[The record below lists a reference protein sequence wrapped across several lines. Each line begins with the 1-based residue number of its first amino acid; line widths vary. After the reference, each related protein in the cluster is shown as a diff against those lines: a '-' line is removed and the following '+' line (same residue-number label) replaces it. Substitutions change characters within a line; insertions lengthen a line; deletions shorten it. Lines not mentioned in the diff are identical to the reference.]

1 MIVLKDAD
9 VERAAS
15 SAAFGKFLN
24 SGQICMALNRI
35 IVERPV
41 YDAFIKAFVD
51 KASQIKYGDPR
62 KKDVVVGPLINHKQV
77 ERIQNLIDQSIEQGA
92 RYALRGKVEGN
103 VIAPTILSD
112 VAWPPA
118 FSDGEGKENGGPTL
132 AALAKK
138 YGQLP
143 VMANGNLHDP
153 EKANEMIEKGEADVV
168 TIGRGALAN
177 SDWVNKVKNGET
189 LEEFVPEKF
198 LHPNAKIKDF
208 ET

>member
-1 MIVLKDAD
+1 M
-9 VERAAS
+9 
-15 SAAFGKFLN
+15 
-24 SGQICMALNRI
+24 
-35 IVERPV
+35 
-41 YDAFIKAFVD
+41 
-51 KASQIKYGDPR
+51 
-62 KKDVVVGPLINHKQV
+62 
-77 ERIQNLIDQSIEQGA
+77 
-92 RYALRGKVEGN
+92 
-103 VIAPTILSD
+103 
-112 VAWPPA
+112 AWPPA